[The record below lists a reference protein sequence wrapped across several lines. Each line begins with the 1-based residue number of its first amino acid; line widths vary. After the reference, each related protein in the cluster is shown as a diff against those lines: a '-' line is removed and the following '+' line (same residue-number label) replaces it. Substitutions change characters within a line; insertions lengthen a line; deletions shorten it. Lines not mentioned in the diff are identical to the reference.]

1 MLKEKNLLKKIQVQT
16 ITVIK
21 EKYPL
26 MFDHLDDHLDD
37 PSVTQ
42 SHRLILIKKLF
53 NIMLVWDWNIF
64 VDYVMKLLI
73 RT

>member
-42 SHRLILIKKLF
+42 SHRLILIKK
-53 NIMLVWDWNIF
+53 IV
-64 VDYVMKLLI
+64 
-73 RT
+73 